1 MDSNTKLQKIAD
13 KLKSQALAIE
23 KLKNEQSANQGM
35 DKDNDIQTL
44 VLVVTKEYIEVQV
57 ADDNTCNC
65 SRRESR
71 SG

>member
-1 MDSNTKLQKIAD
+1 MDRNTKLQKIAD

-23 KLKNEQSANQGM
+23 KLKNEQRANCAM
-35 DKDNDIQTL
+35 DNDIQTL
-44 VLVVTKEYIEVQV
+44 VLVVTKEYIEVHV

-65 SRRESR
+65 CRRESR